1 MVYARRVGNCS
12 SGHTDKGGDPEMSA
26 LINDAADELLAG
38 SLPLCWSDQAIL
50 EIKHARRRE
59 TMERL
64 ARKEQAH
71 QECIRHARAIRDA
84 AHVDTVRRCHRRG
97 ARQVR

>member
-1 MVYARRVGNCS
+1 
-12 SGHTDKGGDPEMSA
+12 MSA
-26 LINDAADELLAG
+26 LINAVADELLAR
-38 SLPLCWSDQAIL
+38 SQPLCWSDQAIL

-64 ARKEQAH
+64 AREAQAH

-84 AHVDTVRRCHRRG
+84 AHVDSVRLCHRRG
-97 ARQVR
+97 TRQVR